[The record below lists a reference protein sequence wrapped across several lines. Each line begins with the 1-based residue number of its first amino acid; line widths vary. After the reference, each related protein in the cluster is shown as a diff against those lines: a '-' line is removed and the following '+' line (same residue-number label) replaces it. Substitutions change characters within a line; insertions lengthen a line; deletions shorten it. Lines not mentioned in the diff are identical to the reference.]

1 MTSRGEAT
9 KAGGYLSSVRDVPL
23 FDESP
28 LTGERELPDRRALSI
43 RWMAG
48 TVLIGAA
55 AVALLCGAL
64 RGAFGDHTRFAV
76 SPVVSLPRFTEQVVD
91 EARRGDRLDRRF
103 GSQGNPSALKID
115 QLSDA
120 GSVRPF
126 TRVSARLAEIDPEPP
141 QDHRREA
148 PGDGRN
154 DQQASSQRALLS
166 ELPSI
171 IRAGP
176 SRRGLPG
183 GTSAYADDEDVPH
196 PPSPIGEAVNVT
208 NLPKSHSSS
217 RHHRHVIIAR
227 SGDTL
232 SAILRALA
240 AAAEDAPAILA
251 AFPSPCGQE
260 TLSGGEKITIVQQD
274 GDAGSPRG
282 HVAKVSIERADSAD
296 SSVSAVGRTDG
307 GQYQA
312 IVPEQPDIVL
322 RSESLL
328 RVSID
333 THSVPGETLRD
344 GLNAL
349 ARSNHVDED
358 IGAEL
363 MRLCGRDF
371 DLDEPLGDADVAK
384 IIYAPN
390 EIGQPELVFIDL
402 TAGGQTRRY
411 YRFTAPDDGSSDFY
425 DEGGQSI
432 TKFLLRKPVV
442 SGRLGDGFGWRIHPI
457 LGDRRFH
464 EGVDYAAPYGSPIAA
479 AGAGVVETEGYER
492 GYGKYI
498 RVLHDRGYETT
509 YAHVASFP
517 SGLKIGD
524 RVRQGETIAY
534 VGSTGLST
542 GPHLYYEV
550 RINGRNVDPLRMK
563 LSGGR
568 LLQGDLLGAFDRQRD
583 SINQLAAVS
592 AFPQHRGSERRPPT

>member
-1 MTSRGEAT
+1 MTGRDEAT
-9 KAGGYLSSVRDVPL
+9 KADGLSGVRDVPSL
-23 FDESP
+23 DEPP
-28 LTGERELPDRRALSI
+28 LTGERKLPDRRAVSF
-43 RWMAG
+43 RWMTG
-48 TVLIGAA
+48 TILIGSA
-55 AVALLCGAL
+55 AVALLAGAL
-64 RGAFGDHTRFAV
+64 RGAFGDHARFA
-76 SPVVSLPRFTEQVVD
+76 SAPVVSLPRFAGQVVD
-91 EARRGDRLDRRF
+91 EARRGDRLDRRL
-103 GSQGNPSALKID
+103 GSQGNSAALKIE

-120 GSVRPF
+120 GAVRRF
-126 TRVSARLAEIDPEPP
+126 TRVSARLAEIDLEPR
-141 QDHRREA
+141 QEA
-148 PGDGRN
+148 RGDEKDDARPG
-154 DQQASSQRALLS
+154 SQRDLLS
-166 ELPSI
+166 ELPAI
-171 IRAGP
+171 IRTGP
-176 SRRGLPG
+176 SRRPLPG
-183 GTSAYADDEDVPH
+183 GTSAYADGEDVPH
-196 PPSPIGEAVNVT
+196 PPAPIGEAVNVT
-208 NLPKSHSSS
+208 NLPKSPSSS
-217 RHHRHVIIAR
+217 RHRRHVIIAR

-251 AFPSPCGQE
+251 AFPSPGARE
-260 TLSGGEKITIVQQD
+260 TLSGGEKITVIEQ
-274 GDAGSPRG
+274 GEDAGSPRG
-282 HVAKVSIERADSAD
+282 HVAKVSIERAGSN
-296 SSVSAVGRTDG
+296 VSAVGRTDG

-312 IVPEQPDIVL
+312 IVPEQPDITS
-322 RSESLL
+322 RSESPL
-328 RVSID
+328 RESID

-349 ARSNHVDED
+349 ARSNHVDQG
-358 IGAEL
+358 IVAEL

-371 DLDEPLGDADVAK
+371 DLDEPLGDADVAE

-390 EIGQPELVFIDL
+390 DIGQPELVFIDL

-425 DEGGQSI
+425 DETGQSI

-498 RVLHDRGYETT
+498 RVRHDRGYETT

-524 RVRQGETIAY
+524 RVRQGETIAF

-583 SINQLAAVS
+583 SINQLAAIS
-592 AFPQHRGSERRPPT
+592 ALPQRRFGSEHRPPT

>member
-1 MTSRGEAT
+1 MTSRDEAT
-9 KAGGYLSSVRDVPL
+9 RAGGYLSSIPDIPSL
-23 FDESP
+23 DEPP
-28 LTGERELPDRRALSI
+28 LTGERKLPDRRAVSL

-48 TVLIGAA
+48 TILIGSA
-55 AVALLCGAL
+55 AVALLAGAL
-64 RGAFGDHTRFAV
+64 RGTFGDHARFA
-76 SPVVSLPRFTEQVVD
+76 SAPVVSLPRFAGQVVD
-91 EARRGDRLDRRF
+91 EVRRGDRLDRRL
-103 GSQGNPSALKID
+103 GSQGNSAALKIE

-120 GSVRPF
+120 GAVRRF
-126 TRVSARLAEIDPEPP
+126 TRVSARLAEIDLEPH
-141 QDHRREA
+141 QEA
-148 PGDGRN
+148 RGDEKDDARAG
-154 DQQASSQRALLS
+154 SQRDLLS
-166 ELPSI
+166 ELPAI
-171 IRAGP
+171 IRTGP
-176 SRRGLPG
+176 SRRPLPG
-183 GTSAYADDEDVPH
+183 GTSAYADGEDVPH
-196 PPSPIGEAVNVT
+196 PPAPIGEAVNVT
-208 NLPKSHSSS
+208 NLPKSPSSS
-217 RHHRHVIIAR
+217 RHRRHVIIAR

-251 AFPSPCGQE
+251 AFPSPGAQE
-260 TLSGGEKITIVQQD
+260 TLSGGEKITVIEQG

-282 HVAKVSIERADSAD
+282 HVATVSIERAGSN
-296 SSVSAVGRTDG
+296 VSAVGRTDR
-307 GQYQA
+307 GQYQP
-312 IVPEQPDIVL
+312 IVPEQPDVASRSYSPL
-322 RSESLL
+322 RE
-328 RVSID
+328 SID

-349 ARSNHVDED
+349 ARSNHVDQG
-358 IGAEL
+358 IVAEL

-371 DLDEPLGDADVAK
+371 DLDEPLGDADVAE
-384 IIYAPN
+384 IIYASN
-390 EIGQPELVFIDL
+390 DIGQPELVFIDL

-425 DEGGQSI
+425 DETGQSI

-442 SGRLGDGFGWRIHPI
+442 TGRLGDGFGWRIHPI

-464 EGVDYAAPYGSPIAA
+464 AGVDYAAPYGSPIAA
-479 AGAGVVETEGYER
+479 AGAGVVETEGFER

-498 RVLHDRGYETT
+498 RVRHDRGYETT

-517 SGLKIGD
+517 PGLKIGD
-524 RVRQGETIAY
+524 RVRQGETIAF

-592 AFPQHRGSERRPPT
+592 ALPQRRSGSEHRPPT